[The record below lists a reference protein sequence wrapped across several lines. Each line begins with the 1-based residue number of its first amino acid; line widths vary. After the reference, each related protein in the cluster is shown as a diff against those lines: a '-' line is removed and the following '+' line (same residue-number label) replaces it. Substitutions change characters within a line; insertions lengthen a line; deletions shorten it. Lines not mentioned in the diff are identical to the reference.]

1 MAKRI
6 FNIIIIIIVVISLIS
21 IPYNFIR
28 WLRDRYYLKVD
39 ESNFS
44 EINELFDDDE
54 ELPEVAEKIGFMG
67 GLGDWYLI
75 IQYKGGLENSTI
87 YDDDENVKLRN
98 YIIQNGYSE
107 GDIARNELIVALIII
122 GIAIA
127 YGVIKLITLIK
138 KKNKSHAN
146 KTKCK
151 FA

>member
-1 MAKRI
+1 MKKLYYKIELRI
-6 FNIIIIIIVVISLIS
+6 GEWVL
-21 IPYNFIR
+21 
-28 WLRDRYYLKVD
+28 
-39 ESNFS
+39 
-44 EINELFDDDE
+44 
-54 ELPEVAEKIGFMG
+54 
-67 GLGDWYLI
+67 
-75 IQYKGGLENSTI
+75 

>member
-1 MAKRI
+1 MIKRV
-6 FNIIIIIIVVISLIS
+6 FNIITIVVVIISVIS

-28 WLRDRYYLKVD
+28 WLRDSYYLKLD
-39 ESNFS
+39 EKNIS
-44 EINELFDDDE
+44 EINLLLNE
-54 ELPEVAEKIGFMG
+54 EDKLPETAKKIGYMG
-67 GLGDWYLI
+67 GLGDWYFI
-75 IQYKGGLENSTI
+75 IKYNSGLQERRIYGENSNI
-87 YDDDENVKLRN
+87 ELRD